1 MFKNCWTY
9 AGGKF
14 RDERGWLLVRFT
26 RRSKSES
33 SKYVGWVGD
42 IMVVCGVI
50 LINFGAWIR
59 TGSWLH
65 AYHAKK
71 VSGPY
76 TSYEPI
82 LGPPLKRPPVTFEG
96 IVVETQKLN

>member
-9 AGGKF
+9 AGGKL

-42 IMVVCGVI
+42 IMFVCGVI